1 MGALDI
7 LAAASGS
14 LYLVTMTTL
23 GVRLVFLS
31 RRNRAKPELWL
42 AIAFLAG
49 GSFGASSEVI
59 GSRFLAESHPAAAFW
74 VVGLGKLTSA
84 IGLRS
89 YDYFVWRVFR
99 PGVRRAGA
107 LFVVL
112 AAGAGI
118 ALVGFVASGTLE
130 RGPGHAWFWL
140 ELAVRVASPIWLAY
154 ESLRFWSQMRRRSAI
169 GLADPLVTERF
180 RLWATGALTGLVML
194 LCSVPP
200 QILSPD
206 HPLQKVSLLILGLMG
221 LAATASYWFAFFPP
235 EWYRSRVSAGTR
247 A

>member
-1 MGALDI
+1 MGALDV

-49 GSFGASSEVI
+49 GSFGATCEVV
-59 GSRFLAESHPAAAFW
+59 GSRFLAGSDPAAAFW
-74 VVGLGKLTSA
+74 VVGLGKLASA

-99 PGVRRAGA
+99 PGARWAGA
-107 LFVVL
+107 LFFVL
-112 AAGAGI
+112 ATGAGL
-118 ALVGFVASGTLE
+118 ALVGFVAGGTLE
-130 RGPGHAWFWL
+130 RGAGHAWFWL
-140 ELAVRVASPIWLAY
+140 ELGVRVASPIWLAF
-154 ESLRFWSQMRRRSAI
+154 ESLRFWSQMRRRAAI
-169 GLADPLVTERF
+169 GLADPLVTDRF

-200 QILSPD
+200 QLLSTD
-206 HPLQKVSLLILGLMG
+206 HPLQKASLLTLGLMG
-221 LAATASYWFAFFPP
+221 LAATAAYWFAFFPP
-235 EWYRSRVSAGTR
+235 EWYRSRVAAGTR